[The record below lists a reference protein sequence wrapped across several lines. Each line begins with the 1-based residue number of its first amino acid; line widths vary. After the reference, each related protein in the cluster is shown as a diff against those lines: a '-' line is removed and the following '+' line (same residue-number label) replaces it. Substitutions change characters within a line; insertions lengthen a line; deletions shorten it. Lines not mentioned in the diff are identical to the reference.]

1 MRIIFREQA
10 EFSLKEIRIY
20 LSIRWTRK
28 ELVTLKREIN
38 TELENISLGLVKHQK
53 YSEDIYY
60 TFVGKKNVKMF
71 YTLNKDEI
79 LVLDFFNVKR
89 NPESIRFK

>member
-1 MRIIFREQA
+1 
-10 EFSLKEIRIY
+10 
-20 LSIRWTRK
+20 
-28 ELVTLKREIN
+28 LKREIN